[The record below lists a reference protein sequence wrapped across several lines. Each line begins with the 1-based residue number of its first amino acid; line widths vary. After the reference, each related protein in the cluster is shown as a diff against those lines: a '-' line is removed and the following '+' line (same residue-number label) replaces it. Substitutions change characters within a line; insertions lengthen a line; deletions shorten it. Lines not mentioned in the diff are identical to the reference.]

1 MQDNPL
7 FKVVYPAMAAFAGS
21 VTALAFMRWKEMTR
35 VEICLAVFVGFSF
48 AMFVTPWIAHL
59 IFGVSE
65 ADARTTTGLTY
76 VMATGSNTILPTLVR
91 RLNRILG
98 SEG

>member
-1 MQDNPL
+1 MDEGPL
-7 FKVVYPAMAAFAGS
+7 NRMIYAAMAAFAGS
-21 VTALAFMRWKEMTR
+21 VTALAFMRWKEMSR
-35 VEICLAVFVGFSF
+35 VEIFLAVFVGFSF

-59 IFGVSE
+59 AFGVSE